1 MQMCTSNPQNSW
13 APVVRTPSQW
23 IGQPICWHPSL
34 DPQNR
39 PNSDH
44 REGNNNSAGL
54 GMGLLENAEN
64 GLHNSVGE
72 LDHHHFPY

>member
-1 MQMCTSNPQNSW
+1 MQMCTPNHQNSW
-13 APVVRTPSQW
+13 APLVRTPSQW

-34 DPQNR
+34 DPQSR

-54 GMGLLENAEN
+54 GATVRKSEKVRTPLPEGTN
-64 GLHNSVGE
+64 H
-72 LDHHHFPY
+72 